1 MITRTMVCVKWCLT
15 RYKSVTN
22 DIHVQLVPFSIHD
35 YLCLHLEYM
44 YLYLYQKVSIF
55 KFESEQ
61 KYENKYGFGD
71 IRLYPIRLHP

>member
-1 MITRTMVCVKWCLT
+1 
-15 RYKSVTN
+15 
-22 DIHVQLVPFSIHD
+22 
-35 YLCLHLEYM
+35 M